1 MSSKESAGHV
11 SHSNASFKHNS
22 AVIVVSY
29 VSSYLKEGKSIYD
42 IYNPSSSVAQ
52 HFFSLL
58 QSYKVIQYIIY
69 TSRVT

>member
-52 HFFSLL
+52 HFFFSTAIV
-58 QSYKVIQYIIY
+58 QSHTVHNIYI
-69 TSRVT
+69 